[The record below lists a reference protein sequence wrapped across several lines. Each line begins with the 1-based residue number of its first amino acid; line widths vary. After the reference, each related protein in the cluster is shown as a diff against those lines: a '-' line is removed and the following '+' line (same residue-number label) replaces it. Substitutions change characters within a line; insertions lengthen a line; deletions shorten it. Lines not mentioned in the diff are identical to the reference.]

1 MSRVREFFADIS
13 LPTPWPRGRRA
24 AWWFV
29 AIAVLGS
36 LLLLVPRVHGWTGYY
51 LFAEDGQV
59 FLTEYL
65 KSGFGTLFTT
75 YAGYLHLVPR
85 AITAGCASL
94 AGPDAFA
101 MCIDGGS
108 VLVKVAVMAMAFPV
122 MTAYAKSW
130 RWGLAAASMVLLL
143 PVGQQEVLG
152 NLTNLRW
159 FLLFGAFCAV
169 IGVFRKAPGAL
180 YAALLALVAALSDPM
195 PMLLAPIALWRLI
208 AARGWARLPGAAL
221 LIGSAIHLLFLDPSQ
236 RDQRGGLSDLVEVPS
251 QTIAQVLVRGPL
263 VNQLGMTWTQDLLR
277 LVGVPLAVGT
287 LILTLVLVLVAW
299 RARTPRDAA
308 FPFAAVLAVLGCGF
322 LLVTLS
328 FPATYIALADIW
340 SPSQPARYSVL
351 TGLFLAPATVLLIS
365 RAWKKPGF
373 SRFWA
378 VLMIAVLSF
387 AYIGDFGGD
396 ARHSSGNSWPRSLEL
411 ARSECQGGAS
421 EAVVV
426 TNPDYEGWRTTLDCG
441 WLGVR

>member
-1 MSRVREFFADIS
+1 M
-13 LPTPWPRGRRA
+13 
-24 AWWFV
+24 
-29 AIAVLGS
+29 AVLGS
-36 LLLLVPRVHGWTGYY
+36 LLLLIPRANGWTGNY

-65 KSGFGTLFTT
+65 KNGLGTLFTT
-75 YAGYLHLVPR
+75 YAGYLHLIPR
-85 AITAGCASL
+85 VITAGCAAL
-94 AGPDAFA
+94 GGPDAFA

-108 VLVKVAVMAMAFPV
+108 VLVKVAVMALAFPV
-122 MTAYAKSW
+122 MAAYAKSW

-169 IGVFRKAPGAL
+169 IGVFKRVPGAL

-208 AARGWARLPGAAL
+208 TARGWARLPGAAL
-221 LIGSAIHLLFLDPSQ
+221 LVGSGIHLLFIDPTQ
-236 RDQRGGLSDLVEVPS
+236 RDQRGGLSDLIEVPS

-263 VNQLGMTWTQDLLR
+263 VNQAGMTWTQDLLR
-277 LVGVPLAVGT
+277 LVGVPLAVAT
-287 LILTLVLVLVAW
+287 LILTLVLVVVAW
-299 RARTPRDAA
+299 RARTPKDPA
-308 FPFAAVLAVLGCGF
+308 FPFVAVLGVLGCGF

-365 RAWKKPGF
+365 RAWGRPGF

-378 VLMIAVLSF
+378 GLMIAVLAV

-411 ARSECQGGAS
+411 ARSECQNGI
-421 EAVVV
+421 EETIVM
-426 TNPDYEGWRTTLDCG
+426 TNPDYEGWRTTLNCR
-441 WLGVR
+441 WLGVG